1 MDITYNFMKSQL
13 DNTILPLI
21 LSNIILN
28 YMESTI
34 HVLFEYNTILY
45 STQSEFEDFDCKD
58 VKSLRSSNVN
68 KP

>member
-34 HVLFEYNTILY
+34 HVLFENNTILY
-45 STQSEFEDFDCKD
+45 SI
-58 VKSLRSSNVN
+58 
-68 KP
+68 